1 MNTISI
7 DDFSKIEMKIGKV
20 LEASN
25 IIESSKLL
33 LLKVDFGNNDIRS
46 VVSGIAKYYS
56 PENLINKKFI
66 FVTNLEPRTILQY
79 QSQAMIIASH
89 NIDNTEIS
97 LLIPEKDDLTKSTW
111 EEILIALQSR
121 NLCCAGD
128 ISCGVSND
136 EFDIILGKLS
146 SVDVSTNDTSYC
158 GGTITYQITQTNNVT
173 VTGSG
178 AVFDITGLSLGTY
191 SFKYNS
197 L

>member
-97 LLIPEKDDLTKSTW
+97 LLIPEKDLPEGS
-111 EEILIALQSR
+111 LI
-121 NLCCAGD
+121 
-128 ISCGVSND
+128 
-136 EFDIILGKLS
+136 
-146 SVDVSTNDTSYC
+146 T
-158 GGTITYQITQTNNVT
+158 
-173 VTGSG
+173 
-178 AVFDITGLSLGTY
+178 
-191 SFKYNS
+191 
-197 L
+197 